1 MDVSSM
7 TDDLKW
13 FISDDYRF
21 PVCLHKLE
29 TDEHS
34 NNHGILHQLNQH
46 LHSNPKQFLFLVL
59 TIFNGALQAGIETST
74 VVYFT
79 PYMKHKH
86 DATLIT
92 STSQLAIFAT
102 FTAIGTQILKLIS
115 KIVQQRKI
123 ILDSKRECDDDDE
136 NKQNKQKKK
145 NKDTEVQTDAV
156 NNGII
161 DDDNDDDETLAGK
174 LNSSYRYDFSNL
186 YVQVLIATSGVL
198 AFFTIIILPDNNIT
212 TSKDLS
218 ATNTKFYLSFILCGI
233 VYGMSFLANELII
246 IELIKKNIAGSM
258 VGTKIFIRII
268 GKACVV
274 LIVGLNWKNTEESL
288 WYTQGICQM
297 VVIVNVVVIAVIETF
312 F

>member
-123 ILDSKRECDDDDE
+123 ILDSKREHDDDE
-136 NKQNKQKKK
+136 NKQNKQKK
-145 NKDTEVQTDAV
+145 ND
-156 NNGII
+156 N
-161 DDDNDDDETLAGK
+161 DNDDDDDATLAAK
-174 LNSSYRYDFSNL
+174 LNSSYRYDFANL